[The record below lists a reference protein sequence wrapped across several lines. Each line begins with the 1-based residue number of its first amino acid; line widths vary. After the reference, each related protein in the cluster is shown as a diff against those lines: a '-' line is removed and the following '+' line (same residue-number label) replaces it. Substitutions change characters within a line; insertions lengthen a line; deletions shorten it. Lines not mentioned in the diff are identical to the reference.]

1 MKKTIYLV
9 VNHSNQLEA
18 VDMEGETVLTKFKQG
33 ETLRA
38 VLTKPR
44 NSKHHRKF
52 FAMLNLVF
60 QNQDI
65 YDVLEDLLTEV
76 KLRTGH
82 YKAHVTVKGKVI
94 YIPKSIS
101 FDELDQLE
109 FDDIYEKAIKC
120 CLKYFIKPDNDELI
134 DQIIRF

>member
-1 MKKTIYLV
+1 M
-9 VNHSNQLEA
+9 NHSNQLEA
-18 VDMEGETVLTKFKQG
+18 IDMEGETELTKIKQG

-52 FAMLNLVF
+52 FAMLTLVF
-60 QNQDI
+60 ENQDR

-76 KLRTGH
+76 KLRVGH
-82 YKAHVTVKGKVI
+82 YSEHLTVKGVVI

-101 FDELDQLE
+101 FDEMDQLE
-109 FDDIYEKAIKC
+109 FDGIYQKAINC
-120 CLKYFIKPDNDELI
+120 CLKYFIKPDNEELI
-134 DQIIRF
+134 NQIVRF